1 MKEFSKRI
9 GTIDDTH
16 NKIAQLNKHY
26 SDYINKRGYFSLNV
40 QAVSDYKY
48 YFQNVV
54 IKWLE
59 SLHDSHVSL
68 VNKMLQ
74 KGAIPLCEKAQ
85 TLFQL
90 TY

>member
-26 SDYINKRGYFSLNV
+26 SDYINKKGYFSLNV

-48 YFQNVV
+48 YLQNVV
-54 IKWLE
+54 IKWLG
-59 SLHDSHVSL
+59 SLHDSHVFFVFFL
-68 VNKMLQ
+68 
-74 KGAIPLCEKAQ
+74 
-85 TLFQL
+85 
-90 TY
+90 